1 VSYVFIAGFSYEPRT
16 DMLLLYRFGSVS
28 NIYRGGCNPPTVSRR
43 SITVL
48 YADPGSG
55 LLLWQVLVAAFLG
68 VLYQVRKVV
77 YRVIFRKRD

>member
-1 VSYVFIAGFSYEPRT
+1 
-16 DMLLLYRFGSVS
+16 M
-28 NIYRGGCNPPTVSRR
+28 
-43 SITVL
+43 L